1 MPKLFIQAS
10 NIHTGGGLTL
20 LNQLIQDINFN
31 AELFVDERSKNHILS
46 NKNINIHFIK
56 KNIFSRW
63 FVEIKM
69 LCLASKEDTILF
81 FNNLPPFIK
90 TRAFHI
96 LYLQNILLIHPY
108 NLKNFS
114 LLARWRIRF
123 ERLFLKIFILNV
135 DSIYVQSSE
144 MLSLC
149 KQKFSKPSF
158 LMPFFL
164 SNQIELSKVNSK
176 KLFDFIY
183 VSSGDPHKNHMRILE
198 AFVLLAK
205 EGFFPSICFTLD
217 STSDKKLTDEI
228 DILRTK
234 YNLKIKYKKFN
245 NLGSKENLYL
255 SSKALLFAS
264 ELESM
269 GLPLIEADSYG
280 LDVLVSEKGF
290 SRDFSNP
297 IETFDPSSS
306 LSIAR
311 AIKRYLFNKDDRLEL
326 KTPSQFLRQIFL
338 EK

>member
-20 LNQLIQDINFN
+20 LNQLIQDINFK
-31 AELFVDERSKNHILS
+31 AELFVDERSKNHIHV

-63 FVEIKM
+63 FVEVKM
-69 LCLASKEDTILF
+69 LCLVSKGDTILF

-108 NLKNFS
+108 NLKKFS

-123 ERLFLKIFILNV
+123 ERLYLKIFISNV

-149 KQKFSKPSF
+149 KQKFSTPSF

-176 KLFDFIY
+176 KLFDFVY
-183 VSSGDPHKNHMRILE
+183 VSSSDPHKNHTRILD

-205 EGFFPSICFTLD
+205 EGFFPSICFTID
-217 STSDKKLTDEI
+217 SATDKKLTDEI
-228 DILRTK
+228 DILKTK
-234 YNLKIKYKKFN
+234 YSLRIEYKKFN
-245 NLGSKENLYL
+245 NLDSKENLYS

-269 GLPLIEADSYG
+269 GLPLIEANSYG
-280 LDVLVSEKGF
+280 LDILVSEKGF
-290 SRDFSNP
+290 SRDFSSP

-311 AIKRYLFNKDDRLEL
+311 AIKRYLFNIDDRLEL
-326 KTPSQFLRQIFL
+326 KTPYQFLQQIFL